1 MPALSQAHSLTSLN
15 WRYISTAFSW
25 LCSVALK
32 SVWPGEFAPAGGI
45 AKAYVLLPLTCS
57 LSPDTPVSKKNAP
70 SHGLCLLV
78 KVGFHVFIIIFIL
91 SRYCG
96 LLGRRHASGIHVS
109 TMLAKPPQGEGDPQ
123 QPECGTFYDYC
134 NDHER
139 YLLCAVVLLVPWP
152 QPQSFHL
159 ASKTSASQ

>member
-1 MPALSQAHSLTSLN
+1 M
-15 WRYISTAFSW
+15 
-25 LCSVALK
+25 
-32 SVWPGEFAPAGGI
+32 
-45 AKAYVLLPLTCS
+45 
-57 LSPDTPVSKKNAP
+57 
-70 SHGLCLLV
+70 
-78 KVGFHVFIIIFIL
+78 FIIIFIL
-91 SRYCG
+91 YSQYWLLHAILHAKYCG

-159 ASKTSASQ
+159 ASKTSPSQ